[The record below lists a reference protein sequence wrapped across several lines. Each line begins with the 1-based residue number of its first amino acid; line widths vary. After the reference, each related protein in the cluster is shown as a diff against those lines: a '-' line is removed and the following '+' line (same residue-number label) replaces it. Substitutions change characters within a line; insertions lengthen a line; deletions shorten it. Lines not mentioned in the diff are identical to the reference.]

1 MGGGSSSPKYLDET
15 RVYSND
21 KAKEGFENINNF
33 IFNYYYF
40 RIILIIIILLII
52 ILIYYYKKR
61 YKD

>member
-1 MGGGSSSPKYLDET
+1 MGGGSSSPKYLDEK

-21 KAKEGFENINNF
+21 NAKEGFENNNNILF
-33 IFNYYYF
+33 YYKN
-40 RIILIIIILLII
+40 ILIIIILLII

>member
-21 KAKEGFENINNF
+21 KAKEGFENINN
-33 IFNYYYF
+33 YYYF

>member
-15 RVYSND
+15 RIYSND
-21 KAKEGFENINNF
+21 EAKEGFENNNNF
-33 IFNYYYF
+33 IFYY